1 MEEQE
6 EFEEIGLTKN
16 ESKAY
21 EALVKF
27 GKLTAGE
34 TSAKSGVPYSRI
46 YDILE
51 SLVHRGIVETIPE
64 KTKKFIPSNPEH
76 FLEIIK
82 KKEEKLEKIKEK
94 IKEMK
99 QFYDIK
105 EKNPVT
111 MAFGRAGFYKIVK
124 ELSKST
130 KYSYSIKWTSEIKP
144 EWIKE
149 TKEKLKKGIDVKS
162 LVRKD
167 KETEKNIKDWIKVNK
182 NMRVLENEGFAC
194 SIIDDK
200 EVMLSLIKS
209 NVTLLVKDEAF
220 TKVMKKLFL
229 SEYEKAE
236 TIN

>member
-21 EALVKF
+21 ESLIKF

-46 YDILE
+46 YDTLE
-51 SLVHRGIVETIPE
+51 ALIHKGIIDVIPE
-64 KTKKFIPSNPEH
+64 KTKKFIPSNPEA

-82 KKEEKLEKIKEK
+82 KKEKRLEKIKEK

-99 QFYDIK
+99 QFYDVK

-111 MAFGRAGFYKIVK
+111 MAFGRAGFYKVVK
-124 ELSKST
+124 DLSKAE

-167 KETEKNIKDWIKVNK
+167 NETEKNIKDWVKVNK

-209 NVTLLVKDEAF
+209 NVTLLIKDKAF
-220 TKVMKKLFL
+220 TKIMKKLFL